1 MTIETTDAV
10 EDGPAP
16 EPDEDGRPDLDGPD
30 LANLLK
36 RIDRRISEEWP
47 GLAGELRRDLP
58 GKLEGLADLSQRP
71 LIDALDVALDRAES
85 FKSSLDD
92 AREALS
98 RLHSVEGL
106 ADAIGQLDDEAV
118 QRLADRVDR
127 LDARASVGHDRGSR
141 P

>member
-1 MTIETTDAV
+1 MTIETTDAID
-10 EDGPAP
+10 DGPAP
-16 EPDEDGRPDLDGPD
+16 EPDEDGRSD
-30 LANLLK
+30 LADVLE
-36 RIDRRISEEWP
+36 RIDRRINEEWP
-47 GLAGELRRDLP
+47 GLAGQLRRALP

-92 AREALS
+92 AREALN
-98 RLHSVEGL
+98 RLHSVEGV

-127 LDARASVGHDRGSR
+127 MDARASVGDDRGSR

>member
-1 MTIETTDAV
+1 MTVETTDAI

-16 EPDEDGRPDLDGPD
+16 EPTDDGPD
-30 LANLLK
+30 LADILE

-92 AREALS
+92 AREAIQ

-106 ADAIGQLDDEAV
+106 AEAIGQLDDEAV
-118 QRLADRVDR
+118 QHLADRVDR
-127 LDARASVGHDRGSR
+127 MDARASVGDDRGSA

>member
-1 MTIETTDAV
+1 MTVETTDAI
-10 EDGPAP
+10 EDGPSP
-16 EPDEDGRPDLDGPD
+16 EPTDDGRPDLDASD

-92 AREALS
+92 AREAIQ

-106 ADAIGQLDDEAV
+106 ADAIGQLDDDQV
-118 QRLADRVDR
+118 RRLADRVDR
-127 LDARASVGHDRGSR
+127 MDARASVGDDRGSA